1 MTDPFKTD
9 TEYLT
14 AEMRTTIDA
23 LRSQISENPAAPQ
36 ELREV
41 LESLNDAAVKFTDS
55 LYRDME
61 E

>member
-9 TEYLT
+9 TEYLN

-23 LRSQISENPAAPQ
+23 LRSQISENPAASG

-41 LESLNDAAVKFTDS
+41 LESLNDAAVKFTDT